1 MVINMNKKKKL
12 FLASCI
18 LLFIAIVYTLLVKYV
33 DVSNIAPDGSN
44 VGFAS
49 INSKFKDLVGL
60 NMTWYKITKYLGLIP
75 IAMCGCYALLGL
87 YQLIKT
93 KSLKKVDMHIYALG
107 VFYIIFAIIYILF
120 EKVALNYRPFMI
132 DGELEAS
139 FPSTHTLLAICICG
153 SSLLASKYFI
163 KNETILKA
171 TNIFTWLV
179 MLAIVIGR
187 TISGVHWLTDMIGG
201 IIISLFMLMS
211 LYTAF
216 NIINGL
222 DKKKK
227 TE

>member
-187 TISGVHWLTDMIGG
+187 TISGVHWLTDIIGG